1 MLRCIALLTAVLMG
15 VVHGHVDGRDAGI
28 RVATVTGGLDH
39 PWSLAFLPDGRM
51 LVTERAGRLRVIAK
65 DGVLDPKPV
74 AGLPRVDEQGQ
85 GGLLDVVLHP
95 DYRANGWVYWTYA
108 QRDDSGA
115 NGTELARG
123 KLAGGPGS
131 YRMEQ
136 VQVLFKMQPKS
147 RGGLHFGS
155 RLAFDRDGN
164 LFMTLGDRGEMR
176 RAQDLADYGGKLLRL
191 TPEGKPA
198 PGNPFLGQAQARPE
212 IYSSGHRN
220 VQGAAIHPDSGRLW
234 IAEHG
239 PQGGDELNL
248 VQAGANYGW
257 PVITYGVNYGI
268 GTRIGEGTQKA
279 GMEQPKKYWTP
290 SPALSG
296 LAIYRGDKFPQWRGD
311 LLIGAL
317 RGQAVIRVRL
327 DGERVVEDEFL
338 LRGKLPRVRDVRVG
352 PDGYVYLLT
361 DETDGALLRLEP
373 ITS

>member
-1 MLRCIALLTAVLMG
+1 
-15 VVHGHVDGRDAGI
+15 
-28 RVATVTGGLDH
+28 
-39 PWSLAFLPDGRM
+39 
-51 LVTERAGRLRVIAK
+51 
-65 DGVLDPKPV
+65 
-74 AGLPRVDEQGQ
+74 
-85 GGLLDVVLHP
+85 
-95 DYRANGWVYWTYA
+95 
-108 QRDDSGA
+108 
-115 NGTELARG
+115 
-123 KLAGGPGS
+123 
-131 YRMEQ
+131 